1 MLTRVKT
8 LFGNLAIYGL
18 GDVATSLVSLLLLPV
33 YTRYL
38 TPSDYG
44 VIAMLLTIEAIAKVA
59 FRWGVDTAFMRL
71 YYDCPDDAARQRLAS
86 TLFFFLLGANGSL
99 VVGAIASA
107 SWLSARIFGTGEHAL
122 LIGLVLANSFVT
134 GFYFIPF
141 QVMRI
146 GERSGQ
152 FIALVFARSAGTLV
166 VRLVLVVWAGMGV
179 LGVVVADVI
188 VTALFTPVLSIWF
201 RPLLRLT
208 FSRTVIRAALG
219 FGLPRIPHSI
229 ANQAIGLADRYFLNA
244 YGTLRDV
251 GLYSI
256 GASFGLAPKLF
267 LSAFES
273 AWTPFFLGVMREPDA
288 KRIYSTVS
296 TYALAVPVLIV
307 AALAAAAPD
316 LVGLTTTGGFH
327 AAAAVTPW
335 IALGVLFQ
343 GVYVVGSIG
352 LVITKRTAFYPLATG
367 SAAAVSLLA
376 NAILIPRH
384 GLLGAAFAN
393 AIAYGTLAMVTVGF
407 SWRVYPIQYEWSRL
421 LRIAGA
427 GLAGYFMASLMVPLS
442 TQPLPGLVLR
452 TVLTAATYVGVL
464 YATGFFHA
472 GELRMLREVRQ
483 RALQRRTSRLPVPD
497 ASQVEMAGEIV
508 AGAPEPA
515 LDSGETAPIGPPGP
529 DITPRSQSPRR

>member
-1 MLTRVKT
+1 MLARVKN

-59 FRWGVDTAFMRL
+59 LRWGVDTAFMRL
-71 YYDCPDDAARQRLAS
+71 YYDCADHAARQRLAS
-86 TLFFFLLGANGSL
+86 TVFFFLLGANGSL
-99 VVGAIASA
+99 VVCAIASA
-107 SWLSARIFGTGEHAL
+107 GWLSARIFGTTEHAL

-188 VTALFTPVLSIWF
+188 VTAVFTPILGIWF
-201 RPLLRLT
+201 RPLLRPT

-244 YGTLRDV
+244 YGSLRDV

-316 LVGLTTTGGFH
+316 LVRLTTTEEFH
-327 AAAAVTPW
+327 GAAAVTPW
-335 IALGVLFQ
+335 IALGVMFQ

-352 LVITKRTAFYPLATG
+352 LVITKRTTFYPLATG

-376 NAILIPRH
+376 NAFLIPRH

-393 AIAYGTLAMVTVGF
+393 AIAYGTLAVVTVAF
-407 SWRVYPIQYEWSRL
+407 SWRVYPIRYEWSRL
-421 LRIAGA
+421 LRIAAA
-427 GLAGYFMASLMVPLS
+427 GIAGYLAASRMVPLS
-442 TQPLPGLVLR
+442 MAPLSGLFLR
-452 TVLTAATYVGVL
+452 TAVTAVTYLGFL
-464 YATGFFHA
+464 YLTGFFHA
-472 GELRMLREVRQ
+472 GELRMLKEVRQ
-483 RALQRRTSRLPVPD
+483 GALQRRTSRLPVAD
-497 ASQVEMAGEIV
+497 TSQVEMAGEIV
-508 AGAPEPA
+508 AGAPDPLEPVET
-515 LDSGETAPIGPPGP
+515 DSISPSGSDVSPG
-529 DITPRSQSPRR
+529 SQSPRR